1 MALITPRR
9 RFLITAPLALLLPA
23 GLLTYLGLETVNL
36 VDKRYEE
43 RAAEIVDR
51 ISISIRN
58 RAREKLRNE
67 ALAPFRAAV
76 VERAAELLPEENS
89 EHFEIRFCTEATP
102 YVHMIFICMANGEIL
117 FFEQEAA
124 ATDEERCW
132 TQSRQERLAFETR
145 LSSAVELE
153 SAYIQN
159 QMGYSL
165 TLEGFRAMPY
175 PDAFIYQQEKRELA
189 LFAMLNDPN
198 IDFGFEFEAQQPEW
212 IRAVGFTIDFNYLG
226 AKFFQEIID
235 HMWQYQDDLPY
246 PVLIYDRGANQ
257 LVAQPSAL
265 SDAYTGESQRYP
277 PRQFDRDFFPW
288 FSVHFSDQTGIDL
301 LQTANNE
308 KIVYYCLIAAA
319 NICMIAAVIGALRDI
334 SRELILSDMR
344 SNFVA
349 RVSHEL
355 RTPLGL
361 IRLFAETLEMGR
373 VAQDEKR
380 KEYLHA
386 ITKESERLT
395 NLINNIL
402 NFSQIEA
409 NKKLYTLR
417 PVPLEDV
424 IIEATDSMEYHLQ
437 RHNMTLRL
445 DLESD
450 LPIISCDRES
460 IGQALYNLLSNAVK
474 YSPEGSTITMSART
488 DDGWAE
494 ISIIDEGIGIAPEHH
509 EKIFQEFFRVDNPQ
523 VRETGGS
530 GLGLA
535 VVKHIAQGHHGRI
548 SVSSEP
554 GKGSTFTLRLPM
566 KQQEYPERLSAAS

>member
-51 ISISIRN
+51 IGISVRN
-58 RAREKLRNE
+58 RAREKLRTE
-67 ALAPFRAAV
+67 VLAPFRAAIV
-76 VERAAELLPEENS
+76 DRAADLLPEEAGFGMDI
-89 EHFEIRFCTEATP
+89 HFCAEATP
-102 YVHMIFICMANGEIL
+102 FVHMIFICGVDGEIR
-117 FFEQEAA
+117 FFEPDSNQP
-124 ATDEERCW
+124 D
-132 TQSRQERLAFETR
+132 ERLCWSQSERERDAFKTR
-145 LSSAVELE
+145 LRSAVELE
-153 SAYIQN
+153 AVYIQN
-159 QMGYSL
+159 QMGYSQ
-165 TLEGFRAMPY
+165 TLGGFRPLPY

-189 LFAMLNDPN
+189 LFAMVDDALIEP
-198 IDFGFEFEAQQPEW
+198 ETLSPEW
-212 IRAVGFTIDFNYLG
+212 IRAIGFTVNFDYLSTV
-226 AKFFQEIID
+226 FFQEIID
-235 HMWQYQDDLPY
+235 QMWQFQEDLPY
-246 PVLIYDRGANQ
+246 PVAVYDRGANRR
-257 LVAQPSAL
+257 AAHPSAL
-265 SDAYTGESQRYP
+265 GDAYAGESRRYP

-308 KIVYYCLIAAA
+308 KVVYYCLIAAA
-319 NICMIAAVIGALRDI
+319 NICMIAAVIGALRNI
-334 SRELILSDMR
+334 SRELILADMR

-373 VAQDEKR
+373 VNQDEKR

-386 ITKESERLT
+386 ITKESERLS

-424 IIEATDSMEYHLQ
+424 IADATDSMEYHLK
-437 RHNMTLRL
+437 RHNMKLQL
-445 DLESD
+445 DLARE
-450 LPIISCDRES
+450 LPIVSCDKES

-474 YSPEGSTITMSART
+474 YSPEGSTITVSART
-488 DDGWAE
+488 ENGWAE
-494 ISIIDEGIGIAPEHH
+494 ISIADEGIGVALEHQD
-509 EKIFQEFFRVDNPQ
+509 KIFQEFFRVDNPL

-535 VVKHIAQGHHGRI
+535 VVKHIAQGHQGKV
-548 SVSSEP
+548 SVSSEL
-554 GKGSTFTLRLPM
+554 GNGSVFTLRLPL
-566 KQQEYPERLSAAS
+566 KQQAYPERLSAAS